1 MAKDEKKPPEGQPTT
16 VEPEEK
22 NEQEAILDDFQALIS
37 STQDEWKIKV
47 YECQGTRKTI
57 YRATY
62 TDKVPDE
69 EDILELL
76 KKPASYKLI
85 LYYRDKKG
93 KQQSKSRVLHCGAD
107 TLNTPTVKSVDQIL
121 ETPKVIPISQPVNGK
136 TIDRSFEDSD
146 GNAYYL
152 EAATGRYYYME
163 PDETGTNLEKV
174 YIDEIDDADLPPD
187 VAALKSPV
195 RVFTQP
201 APKELGPQQQN
212 PMMPPTDMMGFMWWS
227 FQQSQQANER
237 EQQRSNKMFEMM
249 MQMQSESFNRT
260 LAVMQAMNQSKPSG
274 GLDLEG
280 ISHLIE
286 TTVNLANGNP
296 SGGSDGMS
304 GLITQLAPMAL
315 ELIKNGMPKEQ
326 AVQQVLSSVPQQL
339 PQGQPVKE
347 IEAPKQ
353 RKPRKSKKK
362 KEEAKE

>member
-1 MAKDEKKPPEGQPTT
+1 LKSK
-16 VEPEEK
+16 
-22 NEQEAILDDFQALIS
+22 
-37 STQDEWKIKV
+37 
-47 YECQGTRKTI
+47 Y
-57 YRATY
+57 
-62 TDKVPDE
+62 KVPGTYQRTFVYKSKQGKTERRAKVDHIVYDTYSNPNTVPNFDLADFFPE
-69 EDILELL
+69 AKVLQR
-76 KKPASYKLI
+76 PA
-85 LYYRDKKG
+85 
-93 KQQSKSRVLHCGAD
+93 A
-107 TLNTPTVKSVDQIL
+107 
-121 ETPKVIPISQPVNGK
+121 PKVTPIETPVNGK
-136 TIDRSFEDSD
+136 AIDRSFVDSD
-146 GNAYYL
+146 GNTYYL
-152 EAATGRYYYME
+152 EAVTGRYYYME
-163 PDETGTNLEKV
+163 PDETGNTLEKV
-174 YIDEIDDADLPPD
+174 YIEEFPDEDLPPE
-187 VAALKSPV
+187 VQALKNPS

-201 APKELGPQQQN
+201 APKEVAPAGPS

-296 SGGSDGMS
+296 AGGADGMS
-304 GLITQLAPMAL
+304 GLITQLAPLAL
-315 ELIKNGMPKEQ
+315 ELISKGVPKEQ